1 MPWTNPER
9 LSVGESVGGAS
20 GAGILKTDAN
30 GLLLDPATIATADI
44 ANDAITQSKLAENSV
59 GASEIISGAV
69 STDELANAA
78 VTLAKLANLANATV
92 IGRNTAGTGVPEAVT
107 MAQLAALL
115 QGQSFSFSVLQT
127 FAAAVGL
134 TLTPGAAP
142 GSPVQGQMWF
152 DSTRNC
158 PMYFD
163 GTAARPV
170 NEVGTWTPSLT
181 FATPGDLSVA
191 YTTQVG
197 RYRKYG
203 RLLWVDFRVITS
215 TFNFTTATGALQLG
229 GLPFTM
235 GAANE
240 PLTSLLPYAYAGIIA
255 GASNSAMFL
264 QPVSNTS
271 YMLLRRQTPA
281 ASAASSVI
289 TTYQVSSF
297 VTGTQVT
304 LTGSGWLGLVNE
316 S

>member
-1 MPWTNPER
+1 MPQSFNPER

-20 GAGILKTDAN
+20 GAGPLVTDAN
-30 GLLLDPATIATADI
+30 GLLLDPGTA
-44 ANDAITQSKLAENSV
+44 EM
-59 GASEIISGAV
+59 SGA
-69 STDELANAA
+69 DLAAGS

-115 QGQSFSFSVLQT
+115 KTTQEGTAYSYSALQT

-134 TLTPGAAP
+134 TLTPGGAP

-158 PMYFD
+158 PMYYD
-163 GTAARPV
+163 GVAARPV

-181 FATPGDLSVA
+181 FATPGDLSVS
-191 YTTQVG
+191 YTTQTG

-240 PLTSLLPYAYAGIIA
+240 PLASLLPYSYAGIVA

-264 QPVSNTS
+264 QPISNTS

-281 ASAASSVI
+281 ASAASSVQ
-289 TTYQVSSF
+289 TTYQIASF
-297 VTGTQVT
+297 TSGTNVT
-304 LTGSGWLGLVNE
+304 LTASGWLGLVNE
-316 S
+316 V

>member
-1 MPWTNPER
+1 MPQSFNPER

-20 GAGILKTDAN
+20 GAGPLYTDAN
-30 GLLLDPATIATADI
+30 GLLLDPGTA
-44 ANDAITQSKLAENSV
+44 EV
-59 GASEIISGAV
+59 SGADLTAGSV
-69 STDELANAA
+69 PLAA
-78 VTLAKLANLANATV
+78 LANLANARV

-115 QGQSFSFSVLQT
+115 KATQEGTAYSYSALQT

-158 PMYFD
+158 PMYYD

-181 FATPGDLSVA
+181 FATPGDLNVA

-203 RLLWVDFRVITS
+203 RLLWVDFRIVTS
-215 TFNFTTATGALQLG
+215 NFTFTTASGALNIA

-240 PLTSLLPYAYAGIIA
+240 PMAGILPHNYAGIIA
-255 GASNSAMFL
+255 GLNNSAMYV
-264 QPVSNTS
+264 QPNPNTTS
-271 YMLLRRQTPA
+271 MLLRRQTPA
-281 ASAASSVI
+281 SSAAGSVQ
-289 TTYQVSSF
+289 TTYQVASF
-297 VTGTQVT
+297 TSATNVT

-316 S
+316 V